1 MSDPSSNRNMRVLV
15 TGTGFIGSHVV
26 RQLLDRGDEVVFYGF
41 FENPQAIS
49 QVVGDLSKV
58 KQVKGDVLDL
68 DTLTKAVKENGVE
81 AIVHTAAVLI
91 AGAREN
97 PVNAVRVNVLGTANV
112 LEVAR
117 LTDAKKVVYTSSGN
131 VYSMLNPYVK
141 YTPPANGLVREDDP
155 TVPGSVYGTTKL
167 ASELL
172 GLNYHHIYGVDFVA
186 LRLPTVYGG
195 WSGAMGLASVI
206 RDMCRAALRN
216 EPMTVEEYRSE
227 WLHVKDAARA
237 CVLAVHAKNLAHRI
251 FNIGTGTI
259 NSLRE
264 ALEVLRTELRKPLDN
279 ITMKEVQRPTRYPTD
294 ISRAKTE
301 LGFNPAYDFR
311 SGVLDV
317 LNWVKAHYV

>member
-1 MSDPSSNRNMRVLV
+1 MRVLV

-26 RQLLDRGDEVVFYGF
+26 RQLLDSGDEVVFYGF
-41 FENPQAIS
+41 FESPQAIS
-49 QVVGDLSKV
+49 QVVGDLSRV
-58 KQVKGDVLDL
+58 RQVKGDVLDL
-68 DTLTKAVKENGVE
+68 EALQRAARENGVE
-81 AIVHTAAVLI
+81 AIVHTAAILI

-97 PVNAVRVNVLGTANV
+97 PLNAVRVNVLGTANV

-141 YTPPANGLVREDDP
+141 YTPPADGLVKEDDP

-195 WSGAMGLASVI
+195 WSGPMGLASVI
-206 RDMCRAALRN
+206 RDMCRAALRK
-216 EPMTVEEYRSE
+216 EPLTVEEYRSE

-237 CVLAVHAKNLAHRI
+237 CLLAVRARNLNHRI

-264 ALEVLRTELRKPLDN
+264 ALEVLRSELKNPLEN
-279 ITMKEVQRPTRYPTD
+279 ITVKDVQRPTRYPTD
-294 ISRAKTE
+294 ISRAKAE
-301 LGFNPAYDFR
+301 LGFTPAYDFR

-317 LNWVKAHYV
+317 LNWVKAHYL